1 MSTDYGPLLRRALAR
16 IDELETAAARRH
28 EPIAVVGMA
37 CRLPGAPDP
46 AAYWDLLSEGRC
58 ALGPVPDARWPVDG
72 SFVDAGGFVGDLR
85 DFDAR
90 FFGISGREAATLD
103 PQQRLLLELAWE
115 AFEDAGVP
123 GRSVPESTGVFVG
136 ISNIDY
142 REGMTH
148 EDDVDGYF
156 SSGATPSTASGRL
169 AYVFGTRGPAMSV
182 DTACSSSLVS
192 VDLAVR
198 HLRDGSCDLALAG
211 GVNRMVTPHESRSLT
226 RAGMLSPTGRCL
238 PFDAAADGYVRA
250 EGGGLVV
257 LKRASDV
264 GPHDRVLGLIL
275 GSAVNQDGRSSGLTV
290 PHGPSQQEVIRA
302 ALRDA
307 GVEPAAVGYLEAHG
321 TGTALG
327 DPIEVTALGAVFAGR
342 REPLPI
348 GSVKAAIGHTESA
361 AGIAGLLKVLLMLR
375 HGVLPPTPLVT
386 GPNPRVDWDDI
397 PVRVASTREPW
408 PDDTRRIA
416 GVSSFG
422 FSGTNAHLVVA
433 APPPAGPQTPAGP
446 PPAAPRAADAP
457 TSDAPPVPDGPDR
470 ADRAAAP
477 VPAAGEPLLLPLSA
491 RHPQALADLADAYAR
506 RLRTAADPAALAL
519 VAAVGRSHLPWRRC
533 AVGATVEE
541 LDAALRRPG
550 PAAPVGQRPRVAFL
564 FTGQGAQRPGMTAEL
579 FRAEPVFRAAVEEC
593 AGILDPVLPV
603 PLTTLLFDSGE
614 RVHETRFTQPALV
627 AVGYAL
633 SRLWRDWGVH
643 PEYVLGHSVGEYT
656 AACVAGVLTLPDA
669 LRLVAER
676 ARLMQQCPSGVMVAV
691 RCGVAQVEPLL
702 AGASRS
708 AVAAVNGVGSTVL
721 AGPEEELRPIL
732 DALADQGVTHRRLAV
747 SHAFHSPLL
756 AGFAEPFT
764 AFARGVTY
772 RPAGI
777 PLVSNLTG
785 TVGTPIDADYWR
797 EHALRPVLFGRGVRT
812 LREAGVDTL
821 VELGP
826 EPVLLGMAG
835 QDWPEARR
843 LPSLRAGREHR
854 TMLDSLARLYD
865 SGVDIDW
872 AGVTRERAAG
882 RRFVAAPT
890 YPFQRERHWALTD
903 GAGDGRPPGP
913 LDVVHVGWAA
923 TPLPAGPPRRFDA
936 LVVGPDAERLAGAV
950 TLPCRTGRLT
960 PDTRVTDVVYAA
972 PATGGDPERTAAACT
987 ELLSIARDLA
997 ARPTPPRLVVVTRGA
1012 AADAPDPG
1020 QSALWGLVRTVQ
1032 AEHPALDCLAVDL
1045 ASTGD
1050 DVRPDLLAAELTA
1063 PAGHRFVRLADGR
1076 RLTFTLVPLP
1086 VPAGPSWQP
1095 PPGAVLVTGGL
1106 GALGLRLAQ
1115 DLAAAGV
1122 RQLVLFGRSAP
1133 SAAAQL
1139 VVDRLRDAGV
1149 DVRLVRGDVTL
1160 EQDVQRALDEAT
1172 PLAGVVHAAGVLD
1185 DGPLAEQ
1192 SPQRL
1197 AAVLR
1202 VKVHGGY
1209 LLDRLSRP
1217 LSPRF
1222 FVAYSSLAAVLPTRG
1237 SGGYGAAN
1245 AYLDALLAGRRAAGL
1260 PALSV
1265 AWGPWAGPGMAAGE
1279 TALHEATGL
1288 RMIDPAAG
1296 TATLLALLAA
1306 HDVPA
1311 RVVVAPADWAR
1322 VREVLA
1328 EAAPPGTFDALA
1340 APVDDTGSPA
1350 APPVRIGDVTALR
1363 EHVVEVVRDVLR
1375 IGGPVDD
1382 HEGFFDMGFDSLT
1395 VLELRT
1401 RLQAE
1406 LGVRL
1411 PSTVAFTFPTVDR
1424 LVGRLSADLGLS
1436 DAAPP
1441 PPTTPARATTPVP
1454 HTVPAQATTPTRA
1467 DPPAVTAPDADDEL
1481 AAMLAR
1487 VDRGYREI
1495 QGM

>member
-1 MSTDYGPLLRRALAR
+1 MSVDYGPLLRRALAR

-46 AAYWDLLSEGRC
+46 AAYWDLLSGGKS
-58 ALGPVPDARWPVDG
+58 ALGPVPDDRWPVDG
-72 SFVDAGGFVGDLR
+72 SFVDAGGFVGALR

-90 FFGISGREAATLD
+90 FFGISGREAVTLD

-115 AFEDAGVP
+115 AFEDAGIP
-123 GRSVPESTGVFVG
+123 GRSVPEPTGVFVG

-148 EDDVDGYF
+148 EDDLDGYF

-169 AYVFGTRGPAMSV
+169 AYVFGTRGPALSI

-198 HLRDGSCDLALAG
+198 HLRDGTCDLALAG

-290 PHGPSQQEVIRA
+290 PHGPAQQEVIRA

-307 GVEPAAVGYLEAHG
+307 GVEPDAVGYVEAHG

-327 DPIEVTALGAVFAGR
+327 DPIEVNALGAVFAGR
-342 REPLPI
+342 RDHLRI
-348 GSVKAAIGHTESA
+348 GSVKAAIGHAESA
-361 AGIAGLLKVLLMLR
+361 AGIASLLKVLLMLR
-375 HGVLPPTPLVT
+375 HGEIPPTPQVT
-386 GPNPRVDWDDI
+386 GPNPRIDWNDI
-397 PVRVASTREPW
+397 PVRVPSTGEPW
-408 PDDTRRIA
+408 PGDARRIA

-433 APPPAGPQTPAGP
+433 EPTADQAATPATDEGGAPPAEQAAAAPNADQVAAASGADQVGPLAMEQVGALDTDHAAAPPAG
-446 PPAAPRAADAP
+446 AD
-457 TSDAPPVPDGPDR
+457 G
-470 ADRAAAP
+470 
-477 VPAAGEPLLLPLSA
+477 PLLLPLSA
-491 RHPQALADLADAYAR
+491 RHPQALADLADAYR
-506 RLRTAADPAALAL
+506 RQLRTTADPAALAL

-533 AVGATVEE
+533 AVGTTVEE

-550 PAAPVGQRPRVAFL
+550 PADPTGQRPRVAFL
-564 FTGQGAQRPGMTAEL
+564 FTGQGSQRPGMTAEL
-579 FRAEPVFRAAVEEC
+579 FRTEPVFRAAIEEC
-593 AGILDPVLPV
+593 AEILGPVLPV
-603 PLTTLLFDSGE
+603 PLPKLLFESGE
-614 RVHETRFTQPALV
+614 QIHETRFTQPALV

-633 SRLWRDWGVH
+633 ARLWREWGVRPDH
-643 PEYVLGHSVGEYT
+643 VLGHSVGEYT
-656 AACVAGVLTLPDA
+656 AACVAGILTLPDA

-676 ARLMQQCPSGVMVAV
+676 ARLMQQCPPGVMVAV

-708 AVAAVNGVGSTVL
+708 AVAAVNGAESTVL
-721 AGPEEELRPIL
+721 TGDENELRPVL
-732 DALADQGVTHRRLAV
+732 DALTARGVTHRWLTV

-756 AGFAEPFT
+756 ADFAEPFT
-764 AFARGVTY
+764 AFARRLTY
-772 RPAGI
+772 RTAEI

-785 TVGTPIDADYWR
+785 TVVTTTDADYWR
-797 EHALRPVLFGRGVRT
+797 EHAMKPVLFHSGVQT

-826 EPVLLGMAG
+826 EPVLLGIAG
-835 QDWPEARR
+835 QDWAAARR
-843 LPSLRAGREHR
+843 LPSLRGGRER
-854 TMLDSLARLYD
+854 ETLLDSLARLYD
-865 SGVDIDW
+865 SGADIDW
-872 AGVTRERAAG
+872 AAVTRRHATG

-903 GAGDGRPPGP
+903 TTGRGRQVRP
-913 LDVVHVGWAA
+913 LDVVHTAWHEQRRPV
-923 TPLPAGPPRRFDA
+923 GPPRRFDG
-936 LVVGPDAERLAGAV
+936 LLVGPDAESLAGAV
-950 TLPCRTGRLT
+950 SLPCRTGRLE
-960 PDTRVTDVVYAA
+960 PDTRVSDVVYAA
-972 PATGGDPERTAAACT
+972 PATSGDPERTAAACA
-987 ELLSIARDLA
+987 ELLSVARDLA
-997 ARPTPPRLVVVTRGA
+997 SRAVPPRLVLVTRGA
-1012 AADAPDPG
+1012 VAEAADPG
-1020 QSALWGLVRTVQ
+1020 QVALWGLMRTVQ
-1032 AEHPALDCLAVDL
+1032 AEYPALDCLAVDV
-1045 ASTGD
+1045 AV
-1050 DVRPDLLAAELTA
+1050 DVRPGLLAAELTA
-1063 PAGHRFVRLADGR
+1063 PAGHRFVRLDGIR
-1076 RLTFTLVPLP
+1076 RLTPVLTP
-1086 VPAGPSWQP
+1086 VPISAGPPWQP

-1122 RQLVLFGRSAP
+1122 RHLVLFGRSAP
-1133 SAAAQL
+1133 SAAARM
-1139 VVDRLRDAGV
+1139 VVDRLRGDGV
-1149 DVRLVRGDVTL
+1149 DVRLVRGDVTA
-1160 EQDVQRALDEAT
+1160 EQDVRRALDEAT

-1185 DGPLAEQ
+1185 DGPLTEQ
-1192 SPQRL
+1192 SPERF

-1202 VKVHGGY
+1202 VKVRGGH
-1209 LLDRLSRP
+1209 LLDQLSRP
-1217 LSPRF
+1217 LQPRF
-1222 FVAYSSLAAVLPTRG
+1222 FVAYSSLAAVVPTRG
-1237 SGGYGAAN
+1237 SGAYGAAN
-1245 AYLDALLAGRRAAGL
+1245 AYLDGLVAGRRAAGL
-1260 PALSV
+1260 PAISV
-1265 AWGPWAGPGMAAGE
+1265 AWGPWAGPGMASGE
-1279 TALHEATGL
+1279 AALHEAMGL

-1296 TATLLALLAA
+1296 TATLLALLSDP
-1306 HDVPA
+1306 DVPA
-1311 RVVVAPADWAR
+1311 RVVVAPADWSRFRAA
-1322 VREVLA
+1322 LA
-1328 EAAPPGTFDALA
+1328 ESCPPGMFDAVAAPADGPEEPTARQ
-1340 APVDDTGSPA
+1340 VRVEDT
-1350 APPVRIGDVTALR
+1350 TALR

-1375 IGGPVDD
+1375 ISGPVDD

-1411 PSTVAFTFPTVDR
+1411 PSTVAFAFPTVAR
-1424 LVGRLSADLGLS
+1424 LVERLRADLGL
-1436 DAAPP
+1436 AEAEPPRTAPP
-1441 PPTTPARATTPVP
+1441 VAPE
-1454 HTVPAQATTPTRA
+1454 
-1467 DPPAVTAPDADDEL
+1467 VTAPEGDDEL
-1481 AAMLAR
+1481 AALLAR

>member
-16 IDELETAAARRH
+16 IDELEAAAARRH

-90 FFGISGREAATLD
+90 FFGISGREAVTLD

-123 GRSVPESTGVFVG
+123 GRSVPGSTGVFVG

-169 AYVFGTRGPAMSV
+169 AYVFGTRGPALSV

-264 GPHDRVLGLIL
+264 GPHDRVLGLLL

-307 GVEPAAVGYLEAHG
+307 GVEPDAVGYLEAHG

-327 DPIEVTALGAVFAGR
+327 DPIEVNALGAVFAGR

-386 GPNPRVDWDDI
+386 GPNPRIDWDDI
-397 PVRVASTREPW
+397 PVRVPSTREPW
-408 PDDTRRIA
+408 PDDSRRIA

-433 APPPAGPQTPAGP
+433 AAPPADPTP
-446 PPAAPRAADAP
+446 
-457 TSDAPPVPDGPDR
+457 
-470 ADRAAAP
+470 AAP
-477 VPAAGEPLLLPLSA
+477 VPAADGPLLLPLSA

-506 RLRTAADPAALAL
+506 QLRTAADPAALAL

-533 AVGATVEE
+533 AVGATVDD

-550 PAAPVGQRPRVAFL
+550 PAGPVGQRPRVAFL

-579 FRAEPVFRAAVEEC
+579 FRAEPVFRAAIEEC

-603 PLTTLLFDSGE
+603 PLTTLLFDAGE
-614 RVHETRFTQPALV
+614 RLDETRFTQPALV

-656 AACVAGVLTLPDA
+656 AACVAGILTLPDA

-676 ARLMQQCPSGVMVAV
+676 ARLMQQCPPGAMVAV

-708 AVAAVNGVGSTVL
+708 AVAAVNGAESTVL
-721 AGPEEELRPIL
+721 AGPEEELRPVL
-732 DALADQGVTHRRLAV
+732 DALADQGVTHRRLTV

-756 AGFAEPFT
+756 ADFAEPFI
-764 AFARGVTY
+764 AFARGVTH

-797 EHALRPVLFGRGVRT
+797 EHALRPVQFQRGVRT

-826 EPVLLGMAG
+826 EPVLLGIAG

-843 LPSLRAGREHR
+843 LPSLRAGREHL
-854 TMLDSLARLYD
+854 TLLDSLARLYD
-865 SGVDIDW
+865 SGADVDW
-872 AGVTRERAAG
+872 AAVTRQRAAG

-890 YPFQRERHWALTD
+890 YPFQRERHWALT
-903 GAGDGRPPGP
+903 GGTAPERPTGP
-913 LDVVHVGWAA
+913 LDVIHVGWDSP
-923 TPLPAGPPRRFDA
+923 PLPAGPPRRFDA

-960 PDTRVTDVVYAA
+960 PDTRVSDVVYAA
-972 PATGGDPERTAAACT
+972 PATGGDPERTAVACT

-997 ARPTPPRLVVVTRGA
+997 ARTTPPRLVVVTRDA

-1032 AEHPALDCLAVDL
+1032 AEHPALDCLAVDV
-1045 ASTGD
+1045 ASAGD
-1050 DVRPDLLAAELTA
+1050 GVPSDLLAAELTA

-1076 RLTFTLVPLP
+1076 RLTPTLVPLP
-1086 VPAGPSWQP
+1086 VPAAPSWQP

-1115 DLAAAGV
+1115 ELATAGV

-1133 SAAAQL
+1133 SEAARV

-1149 DVRLVRGDVTL
+1149 DVRLVRGDVTV
-1160 EQDVQRALDEAT
+1160 EQDVRRALDEAT

-1202 VKVHGGY
+1202 VKVHGGH

-1217 LSPRF
+1217 LEPRF

-1245 AYLDALLAGRRAAGL
+1245 AYLDGLVAARRAAGL

-1279 TALHEATGL
+1279 AALHEATGL

-1306 HDVPA
+1306 RDVPA

-1340 APVDDTGSPA
+1340 APADDAGSPA
-1350 APPVRIGDVTALR
+1350 GPPVRIGDVAALR

-1424 LVGRLSADLGLS
+1424 LVGRLRADLGLPDAAPPRS
-1436 DAAPP
+1436 AAPP
-1441 PPTTPARATTPVP
+1441 PPATPVP
-1454 HTVPAQATTPTRA
+1454 TDPPT

-1481 AAMLAR
+1481 AALLAR